1 MPGESHLKTGQQ
13 SGAGLIEV
21 SISLLVLSIGVLG
34 LGSLQISAKRM
45 GFEATQRTEAAA
57 LAMDLFERLRANRV
71 ALSEYAVADLG
82 STDGSALPIPLV
94 DCGDDACSPSQL
106 AGWDLWNLEQALE
119 GATSGNSEGG
129 LVRPTACITIIGRK
143 VTVDISWQG
152 FRGLGEQEPE
162 LGCGAGRYGSGD
174 THRQWLSMTSWIGEE

>member
-1 MPGESHLKTGQQ
+1 MAGQQ

-71 ALSEYAVADLG
+71 VLSEYAVADIG
-82 STDGSALPIPLV
+82 SADGSNLPIPLV
-94 DCGDDACSPSQL
+94 DCAGDACSPTQL
-106 AGWDLWNLEQALE
+106 KVWDLWSWERALD

-143 VTVDISWQG
+143 VTVDIAWQG
-152 FRGLGEQEPE
+152 FRSLGEQEPGV
-162 LGCGAGRYGSGD
+162 GCGAGRYGSGD
-174 THRQWLSMTSWIGEE
+174 SDRQWLSMASWIGDE

>member
-1 MPGESHLKTGQQ
+1 MAAQQ

-71 ALSEYAVADLG
+71 ALSEYAVADI
-82 STDGSALPIPLV
+82 GSAGGSSLPIPLV
-94 DCGDDACSPSQL
+94 DCAGDACSPNQL
-106 AGWDLWNLEQALE
+106 KVWDLWSWERALD

-129 LVRPTACITIIGRK
+129 LVRPSACITIIGRK
-143 VTVDISWQG
+143 VTVDIAWQG
-152 FRGLGEQEPE
+152 FRSLGEQEPDV
-162 LGCGAGRYGSGD
+162 GCGAGRYGSGD
-174 THRQWLSMTSWIGEE
+174 SDRQWLSMASWIGDE